1 MTRKSTKGIFGK
13 AMDAKAIDPVI
24 ENNKL
29 PRMEAV
35 DSRKAEPLPK
45 QAKNVLMMGAAKE
58 GDGKPTKKDIAAG
71 KAMGAFDPKE
81 KGEMSPPVGDMK
93 PKATRKAAAGE
104 FYLVFRMHVQ
114 NGEMTVKGCKRVEGE
129 LLREEGIVQGG
140 LTYEATLLEN
150 RLSIASV
157 PDFGEQRSFPHPEDK
172 ARAGHHITIM
182 PSFDFNVR
190 IPGQAV
196 AEKDL
201 PKVKVLLYRFKEHVP
216 DLKLNASPLH
226 MQFEKET
233 RVVAALDGITADKM
247 DKEVRAQVKA
257 AFGK

>member
-29 PRMEAV
+29 PRMGAV
-35 DSRKAEPLPK
+35 DSKAEPLPK

-58 GDGKPTKKDIAAG
+58 GDAKATKKDINAG
-71 KAMGAFDPKE
+71 KAMRAFDPKE

-93 PKATRKAAAGE
+93 PKATRKAAGE
-104 FYLVFRMHVQ
+104 SYLVFRMHVQ
-114 NGEMTVKGCKRVEGE
+114 NGEMTVKACKRVEGP

-140 LTYEATLLEN
+140 LTYEATLREN

-157 PDFGEQRSFPHPEDK
+157 PDFGEQRSFPHPDDK
-172 ARAGHHITIM
+172 ARAGHHISIM

-190 IPGQAV
+190 IPGDAV
-196 AEKDL
+196 VEKDL

-233 RVVAALDGITADKM
+233 RVVAELDGITADKM
-247 DKEVRAQVKA
+247 DKEVKAQVKA

>member
-13 AMDAKAIDPVI
+13 AMDAQATDPVI
-24 ENNKL
+24 ENSKL

-35 DSRKAEPLPK
+35 DSKQAAPLPK
-45 QAKNVLMMGAAKE
+45 QAKNALIMGAAKE
-58 GDGKPTKKDIAAG
+58 GDAKATKKDIQAG

-81 KGEMSPPVGDMK
+81 KVKMSPPVGDMK
-93 PKATRKAAAGE
+93 PKATRKTAGD

-114 NGEMTVKGCKRVEGE
+114 NGEMTVEACKRVDSE

-140 LTYEATLLEN
+140 LTYEATLLEQ

-172 ARAGHHITIM
+172 ARAGHHISIL

-190 IPGQAV
+190 IPGDAIT
-196 AEKDL
+196 EKDL

-216 DLKLNASPLH
+216 DLKLNSSPLH

-233 RVVAALDGITADKM
+233 RVVAELDGITADKM
-247 DKEVRAQVKA
+247 DKAVRAQVKA